1 MTLPEPTTERL
12 NVTPAPPPDL
22 LARLTD
28 DGAGVTVRIERGLDP
43 LGRERV
49 VVILVHEDAERVAA
63 LRERLVS
70 RLRACG
76 YRGYVV

>member
-1 MTLPEPTTERL
+1 MTPSEGTTERL

-28 DGAGVTVRIERGLDP
+28 DPAGVRVRVERGLDP

-49 VVILVHEDAERVAA
+49 VLVLVHEDAEQVAA

-70 RLRACG
+70 RLRAFG